1 MQRGLPER
9 EGLLILPTGRQAQDT
24 VNACRFLQ
32 SRYNTVAAHIDELYT
47 NIGLDLLASLV
58 LNIVLAVIVLVFW
71 LMGSTPGHVARR
83 RGHPWAEAVA
93 VAGWITLI
101 FGFVLWPVAMIWAYV
116 DVPAKRTVEPRP

>member
-1 MQRGLPER
+1 M
-9 EGLLILPTGRQAQDT
+9 
-24 VNACRFLQ
+24 
-32 SRYNTVAAHIDELYT
+32 S
-47 NIGLDLLASLV
+47 GLDLFAWVV
-58 LNIVLAVIVLVFW
+58 LIIVLAVIGLVFW
-71 LMGSTPGHVARR
+71 LMGSTPGHIARR